1 MKNPKIVWVTHS
13 SVSESEIREA
23 IKCDIDGIQLRCKEL
38 SNEALRNLAWA
49 ARAITHQAG
58 KQLIINSSIAVAE
71 ELGADGVHLPES
83 MINCCHHIVS
93 LPVNVSVHS
102 LEAAIIAQA
111 GGASAL
117 TFGPIFL
124 TQSKQIYGMPQGL
137 HKLELVVKAVSIPV
151 YAIGGITPARLDACL
166 QAGACGV
173 MMQSHISSNVK
184 RRCSCV

>member
-38 SNEALRNLAWA
+38 SNEALHNLARA

-58 KQLIINSSIAVAE
+58 KQLSINSAIAAAE
-71 ELGADGVHLPES
+71 ELGADGIHLPES
-83 MINCCHHIVS
+83 MINCCHHIDS
-93 LPVNVSVHS
+93 LPVNISVHS
-102 LEAAIIAQA
+102 LESAVIAQA
-111 GGASAL
+111 SGASAL

-124 TQSKQIYGMPQGL
+124 TPSKQIYGEPQGL
-137 HKLELVVKAVSIPV
+137 QKLEKIVKTIAIPV

-173 MMQSHISSNVK
+173 MMQSYISSIVK
-184 RRCSCV
+184 RRCSCL